1 MPNFNHPNT
10 SAVLEPLL
18 LQILLLLSEEVQRFN
33 EVKELR
39 SWQILNGSY
48 IHSPLS
54 RDCFT
59 YVSKSYYL
67 ILSNHNSVSS
77 YSSSRICLK
86 KENNVRCHFLFFVPF
101 YGTLEFSSLPSSSI
115 SLYSQWLWMSFVVG
129 LGLYYYVTLE
139 CVWRCCLIS

>member
-67 ILSNHNSVSS
+67 ILSNHNSVSP

-86 KENNVRCHFLFFVPF
+86 KENNVRWHFLFFVPF
-101 YGTLEFSSLPSSSI
+101 YGTLEFSSLPSSI